1 MEPRFREGNVRRS
14 ELGKLWVSGFRVFRG
29 RPIPK
34 DCAGCPFQRLCRGG
48 CPARAYAKLG
58 SFNHP
63 DPYRPFIGG

>member
-34 DCAGCPFQRLCRGG
+34 ACAGCPFQG
-48 CPARAYAKLG
+48 YAGVVALLG
-58 SFNHP
+58 LTPS
-63 DPYRPFIGG
+63 